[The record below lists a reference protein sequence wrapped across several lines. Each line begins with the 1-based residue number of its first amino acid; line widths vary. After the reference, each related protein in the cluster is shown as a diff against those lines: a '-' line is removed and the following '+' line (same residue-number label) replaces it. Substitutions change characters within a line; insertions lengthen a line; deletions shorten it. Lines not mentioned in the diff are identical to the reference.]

1 MKHNVFSPLG
11 YFVFLIVLSTVFE
24 QSMALKTQMFRRNLA
39 IFIFLFVNQ
48 LYMYAQKLLVFYRS
62 TL

>member
-1 MKHNVFSPLG
+1 MKRNVFSPLG

-24 QSMALKTQMFRRNLA
+24 QSMALKTQMFSRNLA